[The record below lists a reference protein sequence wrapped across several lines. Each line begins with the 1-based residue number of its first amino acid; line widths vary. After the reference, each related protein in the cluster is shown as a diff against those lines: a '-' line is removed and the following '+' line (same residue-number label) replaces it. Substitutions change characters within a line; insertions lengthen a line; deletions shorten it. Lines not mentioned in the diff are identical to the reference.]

1 MESPVRY
8 RLSDLLFESDRPLP
22 ELAPAADVAGDAV
35 ETHVSWHE
43 ARTTPLSGE
52 QFSAWLTAEGGEWLT
67 FADVAGGFLLT
78 FPEHGQFE
86 VSRDASAV
94 AVHPFPATPLDTM
107 RHLLLNQILP
117 LVLSR
122 RGRLVLHASA
132 VSYGDNVVAFIGR
145 SGGGKSTFAVACAL
159 AGASIVSDDCLVV
172 KQTDAGWT
180 TVPCHAGVRL
190 WPAALELF
198 GWRADAGDVAS
209 HYSDKRRFDDRN
221 HDLTF
226 ETRRLPLAAIVY
238 LPSASP
244 GESPTSTLG
253 PAATPRALRGRD
265 AVMAL
270 ASELFRLDPR
280 DAAESRR
287 QFDAIGAIA
296 AAIPLEI
303 AARRPPNE
311 AAEAL
316 LCMMTDSRRRPE

>member
-1 MESPVRY
+1 MVAPVRY
-8 RLSDLLFESDRPLP
+8 RLSDLLFESDQPLP
-22 ELAPAADVAGDAV
+22 ELVPAAGTDNGEV
-35 ETHVSWHE
+35 ESRVSWRE
-43 ARTTPLSGE
+43 ARARPLAGA
-52 QFSAWLTAEGGEWLT
+52 QFSAWMTAEGDEWLT
-67 FADVAGGFLLT
+67 FADVPGGFLLT

-86 VSRDASAV
+86 VSGDASTV
-94 AVHPFPATPLDTM
+94 SVHPWIETPLDTM

-132 VSYGDNVVAFIGR
+132 VSYRDHVIAFIGR

-172 KQTDAGWT
+172 KRTDVGWS

-198 GWRADAGDVAS
+198 GWHAESGEVAS

-221 HDLTF
+221 HHLTF
-226 ETRRLPLAAIVY
+226 ETRHLPLAAIVY
-238 LPSASP
+238 LPPASA
-244 GESPTSTLG
+244 GESPTLALG
-253 PAATPRALRGRD
+253 PSASAQTLRGRD

-270 ASELFRLDPR
+270 ASELFRLDAR

-287 QFDAIGAIA
+287 QFESIGAIA
-296 AAIPLEI
+296 AEIPVEI
-303 AARRPPNE
+303 ATRQAPD
-311 AAEAL
+311 AAANAL
-316 LCMMTDSRRRPE
+316 LCRMADSWRRPT